1 MGKSEKNT
9 NINKEASTST
19 DKNNLKYQ
27 ENSYMNQPLINMR
40 YDYDIENSNMT
51 KSIPVIPKVNAPFGS
66 TSIKQTLNNVV
77 ISDNP
82 GPGSYDIELKNLLS
96 NLENPS
102 KFFITGDSRF
112 KTSDNHIPG
121 VGEYDLSNNSLNN
134 NINANKNIN
143 QKKILSSYRRITLHE
158 FKSPRRVPTIPD
170 KDSKFGFGE
179 DKEGKM
185 ELLVDP
191 NIDQKFDGTRNNS
204 IGPDRYNAFV
214 LKHNN
219 AINWDRASKKILDGK
234 NKNSKTEEFYNNEN
248 YDSYNY
254 NRNLTSNSSKNNFEI
269 LTEFYNFA
277 NKTDD
282 ENNLKNKKN
291 KNQIITKSTK
301 YKIFNNKKL
310 YKNEYLGLKDPN
322 YDTSY
327 IDLTSVPLKKREK
340 EITPGPGAYDPASG
354 NFSAEPKKNKYQNFG
369 TYQSRNMFPFQR
381 MKDYKNYLD
390 NSIDIDKFSKKQ
402 LKTIDDKYRLNEYA
416 RSLHNFRINLL
427 KEQSKR
433 LKDEISNKLGP
444 GTYSPDTYYNI
455 GDKMNNNT
463 DNSNSLEKQGER
475 KPIYITVNENPGVG
489 EYDISGQLKKE
500 IDYILLLKKS
510 KEIKAINDQKF
521 KMENIRRRIRKRKEK
536 ENIVIRKE
544 YKDTKE
550 YKRRQEF
557 LYNYYRPGFNSAE
570 PKFKDFSKD
579 DTNIGVGSY
588 NLIYPPKINQQ
599 IKVPFLIG
607 SKKFSDKSYEKKDK
621 LSGNL
626 GPGTY
631 EHRSFFDWNKKSFN
645 VQYKFK

>member
-1 MGKSEKNT
+1 M
-9 NINKEASTST
+9 
-19 DKNNLKYQ
+19 
-27 ENSYMNQPLINMR
+27 
-40 YDYDIENSNMT
+40 
-51 KSIPVIPKVNAPFGS
+51 
-66 TSIKQTLNNVV
+66 
-77 ISDNP
+77 
-82 GPGSYDIELKNLLS
+82 
-96 NLENPS
+96 
-102 KFFITGDSRF
+102 
-112 KTSDNHIPG
+112 
-121 VGEYDLSNNSLNN
+121 
-134 NINANKNIN
+134 
-143 QKKILSSYRRITLHE
+143 
-158 FKSPRRVPTIPD
+158 
-170 KDSKFGFGE
+170 
-179 DKEGKM
+179 
-185 ELLVDP
+185 
-191 NIDQKFDGTRNNS
+191 
-204 IGPDRYNAFV
+204 
-214 LKHNN
+214 
-219 AINWDRASKKILDGK
+219 
-234 NKNSKTEEFYNNEN
+234 
-248 YDSYNY
+248 
-254 NRNLTSNSSKNNFEI
+254 
-269 LTEFYNFA
+269 
-277 NKTDD
+277 
-282 ENNLKNKKN
+282 
-291 KNQIITKSTK
+291 
-301 YKIFNNKKL
+301 
-310 YKNEYLGLKDPN
+310 
-322 YDTSY
+322 
-327 IDLTSVPLKKREK
+327 
-340 EITPGPGAYDPASG
+340 
-354 NFSAEPKKNKYQNFG
+354 
-369 TYQSRNMFPFQR
+369 
-381 MKDYKNYLD
+381 
-390 NSIDIDKFSKKQ
+390 
-402 LKTIDDKYRLNEYA
+402 KTIDDKYRLNEYA

-444 GTYSPDTYYNI
+444 GSYSPDTYYNI

-475 KPIYITVNENPGVG
+475 KQIYITVNENPGVG